1 MLSCIGRDAKLLL
14 QEPGIQRLVV
24 DYLAAE
30 LSSEDASLGSRFNE
44 QLALGNIEKA
54 AAMLAAGLVWV
65 RTRRL
70 YAQAVAVQDPA
81 STSERPDA
89 VSSPEGQ
96 QLILLAHQELVRCC
110 GSQYAE
116 VSSTGIGSASTPWK
130 EAVATPLRGL
140 TDEKELV
147 YVLCDWTPEENAPNK
162 LRVRRGQRILVSLST
177 DRGWSY
183 GEILVSGG
191 LIFLRGASTSTA
203 DITISPP
210 FPIQR
215 PRLPPPA
222 MRATGAV
229 FHTNNHSRIWI
240 PYSAWVSSTR
250 CTGEPPKTTAPIS
263 LNGGLN
269 TRWRDCTRW

>member
-1 MLSCIGRDAKLLL
+1 
-14 QEPGIQRLVV
+14 V

-54 AAMLAAGLVWV
+54 AAMLTAGLVWV

-70 YAQAVAVQDPA
+70 YAQAAAAQDPA

-89 VSSPEGQ
+89 VRSPEGE

-110 GSQYAE
+110 SSQYAE
-116 VSSTGIGSASTPWK
+116 VPSTGIGSALTPWK
-130 EAVATPLRGL
+130 ETVAAPLQGL

-162 LRVRRGQRILVSLST
+162 MRVRRGQRILVGLST

-183 GEILVSGG
+183 GEILVTGG
-191 LIFLRGASTSTA
+191 LIFFAGCVHQHCCHHYFT
-203 DITISPP
+203 TISNPAP
-210 FPIQR
+210 SLANACDACHR
-215 PRLPPPA
+215 GCLPYQQP
-222 MRATGAV
+222 
-229 FHTNNHSRIWI
+229 
-240 PYSAWVSSTR
+240 
-250 CTGEPPKTTAPIS
+250 
-263 LNGGLN
+263 L
-269 TRWRDCTRW
+269 

>member
-1 MLSCIGRDAKLLL
+1 M
-14 QEPGIQRLVV
+14 

-44 QLALGNIEKA
+44 QLALGNIENA

-65 RTRRL
+65 RTRKICAKA
-70 YAQAVAVQDPA
+70 YPA

-110 GSQYAE
+110 GSQYAQ
-116 VSSTGIGSASTPWK
+116 VSSSGIGSAFTPWK

-162 LRVRRGQRILVSLST
+162 MRIRRGQRILVSLST

-183 GEILVSGG
+183 GEILAAGG
-191 LIFLRGASTSTA
+191 SIFLRVASTSTA
-203 DITISPP
+203 AITISPP
-210 FPIQR
+210 IPIQR

-222 MRATGAV
+222 MRATGV
-229 FHTNNHSRIWI
+229 VSHTNNHSRIWI
-240 PYSAWVSSTR
+240 PYSAWV
-250 CTGEPPKTTAPIS
+250 GP
-263 LNGGLN
+263 LGGRENRPRLRN
-269 TRWRDCTRW
+269 PYP